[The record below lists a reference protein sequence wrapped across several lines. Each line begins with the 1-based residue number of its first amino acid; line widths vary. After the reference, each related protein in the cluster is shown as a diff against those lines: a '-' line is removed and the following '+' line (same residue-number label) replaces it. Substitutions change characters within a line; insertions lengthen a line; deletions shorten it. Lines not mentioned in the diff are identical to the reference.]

1 MLTVNTKLSE
11 HQNAGGVSSEYLDDS
26 LLQDYHQFQEIERL
40 KNISDRERRF
50 LEDSHSYWTEDT
62 GQKSQIFSSLHCMCS
77 VTRLKQRTTF
87 ALFDKLI
94 RKFLKIRP
102 PLG

>member
-11 HQNAGGVSSEYLDDS
+11 HQNAGGVASEYLDDS
-26 LLQDYHQFQEIERL
+26 LLQDYHQFHEIERL

-62 GQKSQIFSSLHCMCS
+62 GQKSQIFLLFTAWNVFSNKIKTTHNICS
-77 VTRLKQRTTF
+77 V
-87 ALFDKLI
+87 
-94 RKFLKIRP
+94 
-102 PLG
+102 